1 MDIFKIIII
10 SLISVALC
18 LILKQTKPELAMLT
32 GLITVIMILLFA
44 LNYVGQVVTL
54 IKDLANKAGMP
65 LEIITIILKIIGISY
80 IVEFAS
86 NVCKDAGESAIAS
99 KIEFAGKCIILTIGM
114 TIIGNFV
121 DTITKFLWGVYEK
134 LNSVYDGYIII

>member
-121 DTITKFLWGVYEK
+121 DTITKFL
-134 LNSVYDGYIII
+134 